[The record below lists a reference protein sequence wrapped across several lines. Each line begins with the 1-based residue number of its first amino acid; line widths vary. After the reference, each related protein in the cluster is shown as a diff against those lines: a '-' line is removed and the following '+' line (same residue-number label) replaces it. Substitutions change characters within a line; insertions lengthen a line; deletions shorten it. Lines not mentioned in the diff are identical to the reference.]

1 MTCDHA
7 WDASGEI
14 VVLEES
20 ESYVLWEETEF
31 CDICLKAKV
40 TEELGDKDIDGDI
53 VNIKLQSQII
63 RPQTAKE
70 TEDAVKQ

>member
-1 MTCDHA
+1 MTCDHK
-7 WDASGEI
+7 WDASPEL

-20 ESYVLWEETEF
+20 DSYVLWEETEF

-63 RPQTAKE
+63 RPQTQ
-70 TEDAVKQ
+70 TEMRDAVKQ